1 MAPSASA
8 RRKKATR
15 QTAGG
20 TPLHSF
26 RTLLADLVGVTR
38 NFFRIKGLKSSRQ
51 SKFELDAQLSTAQ
64 DHAIELLKGIR
75 P

>member
-1 MAPSASA
+1 M
-8 RRKKATR
+8 
-15 QTAGG
+15 
-20 TPLHSF
+20 
-26 RTLLADLVGVTR
+26 TR